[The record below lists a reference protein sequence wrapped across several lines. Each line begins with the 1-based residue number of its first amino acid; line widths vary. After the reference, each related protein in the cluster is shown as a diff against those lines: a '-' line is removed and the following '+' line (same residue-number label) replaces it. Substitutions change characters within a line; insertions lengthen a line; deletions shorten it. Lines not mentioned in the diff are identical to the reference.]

1 MQIADSQAHLLSS
14 GYVMG
19 VDIAGAVTKI
29 ARVTPRGVVVDQFFE
44 PDRTAMAEGV
54 SLAGPLLLDPA
65 RETFRSL
72 CGRAC
77 SQHVD
82 IVVTKLGWQ
91 AVLAGA
97 AILLTGKEGILH
109 SK

>member
-1 MQIADSQAHLLSS
+1 MQIADNQVHLLSS
-14 GYVMG
+14 GYAIG
-19 VDIAGAVTKI
+19 IDIGGTSTKI
-29 ARVTPRGVVVDQFFE
+29 AQVTPRGDVVDVFFE
-44 PDRTAMAEGV
+44 PDRIA
-54 SLAGPLLLDPA
+54 LA

-72 CGRAC
+72 CGRAY

-82 IVVTKLGWQ
+82 ILVSKLGWQ

-97 AILLTGKEGILH
+97 AIPILRIGKEGILH